1 MNLTLARNFGF
12 LMLLLIYNFFFWHE
26 GLGINLLIFSS
37 VVTGFLF
44 LLYQPDDFTIGF
56 LVSLAGTFITGIM
69 VVWNNSMTSK
79 VVHILSLMITISFIQ
94 EGRWRSLIYSCL
106 SVVKNF
112 FAMPVR
118 ILLRQREKVR
128 KQPRLHAFFRIL
140 RLSLVPLL
148 VAFIFY
154 VLYSLAN
161 PVFHQLASSF
171 IDQLWALVDELFI
184 HISLAR
190 ILFILLGS

>member
-1 MNLTLARNFGF
+1 
-12 LMLLLIYNFFFWHE
+12 MLLLVYNFFLLARSTWHQPAH
-26 GLGINLLIFSS
+26 
-37 VVTGFLF
+37 F
-44 LLYQPDDFTIGF
+44 LLCRYGVPVPALQPDNFTIGF

-106 SVVKNF
+106 SVAKIF

-128 KQPRLHAFFRIL
+128 KTAEAPCTFQNPPHEPYSALHCIHLLCDLQLRQPGLPPACFKFHRPALGARRRIVH
-140 RLSLVPLL
+140 S
-148 VAFIFY
+148 
-154 VLYSLAN
+154 
-161 PVFHQLASSF
+161 
-171 IDQLWALVDELFI
+171 
-184 HISLAR
+184 ISLTR
-190 ILFILLGS
+190 ILFILLGSFLLGRRHLQA